1 MVGEEEFEIPGKDP
15 FYFFDR
21 RDMADIGVTSS
32 FINGRKRFERESFG
46 LVFAS
51 AMLLSQN
58 GRILWDRMRRLIKRW
73 LPPVRI
79 FHDYPLRRMGVV
91 T

>member
-1 MVGEEEFEIPGKDP
+1 
-15 FYFFDR
+15 
-21 RDMADIGVTSS
+21 
-32 FINGRKRFERESFG
+32 
-46 LVFAS
+46 
-51 AMLLSQN
+51 MLLSQN